1 MPSYRDLLQIVELA
15 VSGAELQ
22 PQERAQLETALRQ
35 HQQTF
40 KELLTYPVSKI
51 RKMISYIISPSSF
64 SVRMSSILCIH

>member
-22 PQERAQLETALRQ
+22 PEERAQLETALRQ

-40 KELLTYPVSKI
+40 KELLTYPVSEI
-51 RKMISYIISPSSF
+51 RKK
-64 SVRMSSILCIH
+64 